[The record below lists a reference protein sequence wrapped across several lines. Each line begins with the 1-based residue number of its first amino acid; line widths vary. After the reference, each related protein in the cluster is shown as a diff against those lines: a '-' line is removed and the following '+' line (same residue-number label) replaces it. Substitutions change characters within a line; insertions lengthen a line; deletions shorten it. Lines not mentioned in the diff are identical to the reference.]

1 MINIDTRLMDL
12 VKNKTITSDDF
23 FILLCITKRVSKRNE
38 SFPSIEKLEEEAN
51 FVRKKVYKCLA
62 NLAENKLITKKQRH
76 IKGRLSSNLYTIET
90 EYLSVFISAK
100 NEELEEELPP
110 TKNQETESLQCTQ
123 NRHTESLQYT
133 QNEQAENEQAEND
146 TISINQSIEV
156 LTNLS
161 EGGKPSQNLNSTN
174 SKLKEIKEGIVNNPL
189 FELWIDSIETN
200 NPKTKEIEGIRDLAV
215 NDTALALLSEKKYS
229 TTNPKN
235 WLEISYKKLLD
246 IHIQNQRIE
255 KMDQK
260 NQTNRSKVS
269 ETPILEQ
276 IDYFA

>member
-23 FILLCITKRVSKRNE
+23 FILLCIAKRIRATKQ
-38 SFPSIEKLEEEAN
+38 SFPSINLLQEETN
-51 FVRKKVYKCLA
+51 FGRDKIYKCLDSLQKA
-62 NLAENKLITKKQRH
+62 KLIFKQQR
-76 IKGRLSSNLYTIET
+76 ILKSGKFSSNLYTIT
-90 EYLSVFISAK
+90 TKLLGVFITCEDEK
-100 NEELEEELPP
+100 IEIKDEVKPLTE
-110 TKNQETESLQCTQ
+110 NQEPLTDLPT
-123 NRHTESLQYT
+123 TVKPT
-133 QNEQAENEQAEND
+133 TVKP
-146 TISINQSIEV
+146 TISINKSIEV

-161 EGGKPSQNLNSTN
+161 EGGGISQNLDSNISN
-174 SKLKEIKEGIVNNPL
+174 LKLEEIKEGIVNNPL

-200 NPKTKEIEGIRDLAV
+200 NPKTKEIKGIRDLAV

-229 TTNPKN
+229 TPNPKN